1 MKNQFK
7 ISKCMSIVSTMIL
20 VTHSAFAADA
30 GKPGLPQLDITTW
43 PSQIFWLIV
52 LFAIG
57 YVIMSRIVTPR
68 IGTVLEERR
77 KRLDGDLAKAREASD
92 DAAKIRAGYEETL
105 ETARSEA
112 AAYAKDAAVKATQN
126 LDAANA
132 KLSKKLATK
141 AQAAEA
147 KLATARA
154 EAMESL
160 NAVAVDAAIA
170 ATQHLTGI
178 KATKAQAEKT
188 VKSLAKT
195 MTPQESN

>member
-1 MKNQFK
+1 MSAIASMSL
-7 ISKCMSIVSTMIL
+7 ISN
-20 VTHSAFAADA
+20 SAFAADA
-30 GKPGLPQLDITTW
+30 DKPGLPQLDITTW
-43 PSQIFWLIV
+43 PSQIFWLVI
-52 LFAIG
+52 LFAVG

-77 KRLDGDLAKAREASD
+77 KRLDDDLAKAREASE
-92 DAAKIRAGYEETL
+92 DAAKIRAGYEDTL
-105 ETARSEA
+105 ETARAEA
-112 AAYAKDAAVKATQN
+112 AAYAKEAAVKATQSVE
-126 LDAANA
+126 AANA

-147 KLATARA
+147 KLVKARA
-154 EAMESL
+154 EAMENL
-160 NAVAVDAAIA
+160 NAVAVEAAIA

>member
-7 ISKCMSIVSTMIL
+7 ILKCMSVVSTITL
-20 VTHSAFAADA
+20 VSHSAFAADA
-30 GKPGLPQLDITTW
+30 GKPGLPQLDVTTW

-77 KRLDGDLAKAREASD
+77 KRLDDDLAKARESSE

-105 ETARSEA
+105 ETARAEA
-112 AAYAKDAAVKATQN
+112 AAYAKDAAVKATQSAE
-126 LDAANA
+126 AANA

-147 KLATARA
+147 KLAKARS

-160 NAVAVDAAIA
+160 NAVAVDAAIT

>member
-1 MKNQFK
+1 
-7 ISKCMSIVSTMIL
+7 MSVISTMSL
-20 VTHSAFAADA
+20 MTHSAFAADA

-43 PSQIFWLIV
+43 PSQIFWLVV
-52 LFAIG
+52 LFAVG
-57 YVIMSRIVTPR
+57 YLIMSRIVTPR
-68 IGTVLEERR
+68 IGTVLEDRR
-77 KRLDGDLAKAREASD
+77 KRLDDDLAKAREASD

-105 ETARSEA
+105 ETARAEA
-112 AAYAKDAAVKATQN
+112 AAYAKEAAVKATQN
-126 LDAANA
+126 AEAANA

-141 AQAAEA
+141 AQAAEV
-147 KLATARA
+147 KLAKART

-160 NAVAVDAAIA
+160 NAVAVEAAIA

-195 MTPQESN
+195 MAPQESN

>member
-1 MKNQFK
+1 MKNQNK
-7 ISKCMSIVSTMIL
+7 LYRCLTAVSAIALMTN
-20 VTHSAFAADA
+20 SAFAADPS
-30 GKPGLPQLDITTW
+30 KPGLPQLDVTTW

-68 IGTVLEERR
+68 IGSVLEERR
-77 KRLDGDLAKAREASD
+77 KRLDDDLAKAREASE

-105 ETARSEA
+105 ETARAEA
-112 AAYAKDAAVKATQN
+112 AAYAKEAAAKATQSAE
-126 LDAANA
+126 AANA

-147 KLATARA
+147 KLSKARA

-160 NAVAVDAAIA
+160 NAVAVEAAIA
-170 ATQHLTGI
+170 ATQQLTGI

>member
-1 MKNQFK
+1 MKNQCK
-7 ISKCMSIVSTMIL
+7 IWTSISAVSIMSVIVKPAL
-20 VTHSAFAADA
+20 AADA
-30 GKPGLPQLDITTW
+30 AKPGLPQLDVTTW

-52 LFAIG
+52 LFAVG

-77 KRLDGDLAKAREASD
+77 KRLDDDLAKAREASE

-105 ETARSEA
+105 EIARTEA
-112 AAYAKDAAVKATQN
+112 AAFAKDAAVKATQSVE
-126 LDAANA
+126 AANA

-147 KLATARA
+147 KLAKARA
-154 EAMESL
+154 EAMENL

-195 MTPQESN
+195 ITPQESN

>member
-1 MKNQFK
+1 
-7 ISKCMSIVSTMIL
+7 MSAIPAMLL
-20 VTHSAFAADA
+20 VTDTVIAADA

-43 PSQIFWLIV
+43 PSQIFWLVV
-52 LFAIG
+52 LFAVG

-77 KRLDGDLAKAREASD
+77 KRLDDDLAKAREASE

-105 ETARSEA
+105 EIARADA
-112 AAYAKDAAVKATQN
+112 AAHAKDAAAKATQSVE
-126 LDAANA
+126 AANA

-147 KLATARA
+147 KLAKTRA
-154 EAMESL
+154 EAMENL
-160 NAVAVDAAIA
+160 NAVAVEAAIA